1 MYQVKGLMKLKR
13 YNPFLDILPRIDVHG
28 FSRDMIVY
36 VLNDFINDNYKLRR
50 RKIVVIHGKGQGILK
65 NKIHRSLKRDKRVSK
80 FYLYNFNLGCT
91 IIELVEGK

>member
-1 MYQVKGLMKLKR
+1 MYKNIDPFMK
-13 YNPFLDILPRIDVHG
+13 ILPQLDVHG
-28 FSRDMIVY
+28 YTEDTVMTV
-36 VLNDFINDNYKLRR
+36 VNDFINDNYKLRR